1 MSKNTERMYDFADV
15 LDVEVASSV
24 PPGSSVLVSG
34 PAMTGKEALT
44 FDILA
49 DGVREREGAVVV
61 TTGDRAGDVV
71 GTIESRA
78 PGVAGHQLGIVDCRG
93 EGPGDSDGH
102 SGAYV
107 HHAGSPSDLTGMGVG
122 ITNSFERIQDAGF
135 DEGRLALSSLSTMLT
150 YADEQTVFKFCHVL
164 SERLD
169 GAGFLGL
176 FTIDSSAHDDRTLQI
191 ITQAFDGL
199 VEIREAS
206 GTREARVKGLRPDP
220 SEWVEL

>member
-1 MSKNTERMYDFADV
+1 MSKNTEDMYDFADV
-15 LDVEVASSV
+15 LDVEASSSV
-24 PPGSSVLVSG
+24 APGSSVLVSG
-34 PAMTGKEALT
+34 PAMTGKEGLV

-49 DGVREREGAVVV
+49 DGVREGEGAVVV
-61 TTGDRAGDVV
+61 TTGDRAGSVID
-71 GTIESRA
+71 TIESRA
-78 PGVAGHQLGIVDCRG
+78 PTVAGHQLGIIDCRG
-93 EGPGDSDGH
+93 SNGSDTDGH

-107 HHAGSPSDLTGMGVG
+107 HHVGSPSDLTGMGVG
-122 ITNSFERIQDAGF
+122 ITSSFERIQDAGI
-135 DEGRLALSSLSTMLT
+135 DEGRFALASLSTMLT

-169 GAGFLGL
+169 GAEFLGF
-176 FTIDSSAHDDRTLQI
+176 FTIDSGAHDERTLQI

-199 VEIREAS
+199 IEIREAE